1 MFNFSNRKNHQTSHK
16 NIAARLRSKLTQPF
30 QEILE
35 IFVEILEM
43 FGGFSALSL
52 PSKHIEKVELSD
64 KCPN

>member
-16 NIAARLRSKLTQPF
+16 NTAARLRSKLTQPF

-52 PSKHIEKVELSD
+52 PS
-64 KCPN
+64 